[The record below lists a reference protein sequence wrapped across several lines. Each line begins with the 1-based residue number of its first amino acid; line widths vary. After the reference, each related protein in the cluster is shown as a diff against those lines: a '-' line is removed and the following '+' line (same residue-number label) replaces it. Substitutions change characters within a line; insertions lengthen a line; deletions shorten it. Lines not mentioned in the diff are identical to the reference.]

1 MEYKY
6 MDFGEYIK
14 TLRKS
19 RGLTGQQVA
28 DYLDVVKSYISAIEN
43 KIKAPFDEEK
53 MILFA
58 ESLNLTEEET
68 ALLYD
73 LASKYNGN
81 VPHDIRGIFMHE
93 PVGELARTA
102 LRLSKSSQKT
112 EAKWKRLIRELQEE
126 NDILD
131 DSEGGDES

>member
-6 MDFGEYIK
+6 MDFGEYISK
-14 TLRKS
+14 LRKS
-19 RGLTGQQVA
+19 RGLTVQQIA
-28 DYLDVVKSYISAIEN
+28 DYLDVVKSYISSVEN
-43 KIKAPFDEEK
+43 KRKAPFEEEK

-58 ESLNLTEEET
+58 ESLHLTDDET

-102 LRLSKSSQKT
+102 LRLSKGSKKT

-126 NDILD
+126 DDMPD
-131 DSEGGDES
+131 DSEGGDEK